1 MRLTLLEAAARLLSE
16 DGPTALTTRRV
27 ASEAGTSTMA
37 VYTHFGSIN
46 DLVQA
51 VVVEGFR
58 RFGERLRAV
67 PRTDDPLADL
77 VGLSVAYRE
86 NALENRHLYTV
97 MFGSASLG
105 GYRRTS
111 PDQLQIG
118 RDTFDQFSE
127 VLQRAM
133 DGGLIEKAHPV
144 TLTAEV
150 WAALHGA
157 LLLEIAG
164 FFSGPTAP
172 VVVTRLL
179 AATIK
184 GFGAA
189 DIDTSRLLGAPAPAK
204 KRSVKRKPAAPRRA
218 ATQA

>member
-1 MRLTLLEAAARLLSE
+1 MTRAENSMRLTLLEAAARLLSE
-16 DGPTALTTRRV
+16 DGPTSLTTRRV

-118 RDTFDQFSE
+118 CDTFDQFTE

-133 DGGLIEKAHPV
+133 DAGVIGHEHPI
-144 TLTAEV
+144 TITAE
-150 WAALHGA
+150 ACA
-157 LLLEIAG
+157 IR
-164 FFSGPTAP
+164 FTKF
-172 VVVTRLL
+172 
-179 AATIK
+179 
-184 GFGAA
+184 
-189 DIDTSRLLGAPAPAK
+189 PA
-204 KRSVKRKPAAPRRA
+204 VRKFELRDWK
-218 ATQA
+218 